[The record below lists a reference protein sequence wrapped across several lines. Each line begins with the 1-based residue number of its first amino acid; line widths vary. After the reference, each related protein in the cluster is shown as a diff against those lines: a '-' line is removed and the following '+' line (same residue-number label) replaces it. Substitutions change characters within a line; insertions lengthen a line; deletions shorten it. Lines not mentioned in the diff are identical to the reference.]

1 VALGLLRR
9 SGHRAFN
16 AIARTL
22 RVQSGGPTPQTTPQF
37 DARNGMIARRVTMD
51 ATIYLL
57 ILVVAFIGIVIWA
70 FGRKRKARFEADARI
85 PFDDDKGSQS

>member
-1 VALGLLRR
+1 MA
-9 SGHRAFN
+9 
-16 AIARTL
+16 
-22 RVQSGGPTPQTTPQF
+22 
-37 DARNGMIARRVTMD
+37 

-57 ILVVAFIGIVIWA
+57 MLVVAFIGIVIWV